1 MGKNSK
7 CPPCFHGIMFATI
20 LREKKCGTDIS
31 PLFFYHRASSRVPPR
46 VDEFRNLHILR
57 DIEHWTSFDS
67 ETFANSRN
75 YFFVSSKKKIQIYIY
90 IIGLYL
96 YCLEQKLHAIEYRLR
111 IAIYLCMN
119 LFNVEEVDNTFVSS
133 VIRWWFQQRAQL
145 LV

>member
-1 MGKNSK
+1 
-7 CPPCFHGIMFATI
+7 MFATI

-46 VDEFRNLHILR
+46 VDEFRIFYATLNTEQVSIAKLLR
-57 DIEHWTSFDS
+57 TREIIFSCPLK
-67 ETFANSRN
+67 RK
-75 YFFVSSKKKIQIYIY
+75 YKYIY

-119 LFNVEEVDNTFVSS
+119 LF
-133 VIRWWFQQRAQL
+133 QRGRS
-145 LV
+145 

>member
-67 ETFANSRN
+67 ETFAREIIFSCPLKTK
-75 YFFVSSKKKIQIYIY
+75 YKYIY

-119 LFNVEEVDNTFVSS
+119 LFNAEEVDNTFVSS